1 MKKSDQDRFFL
12 RIIATDIVRKPKAND
27 APITDEKG
35 NSGTPGIDVVEVSD
49 VEPVEVVVVFD
60 SVVELVVRVV

>member
-1 MKKSDQDRFFL
+1 MENSDQDRFFL
-12 RIIATDIVRKPKAND
+12 RIIARAIERKPKAND
-27 APITDEKG
+27 APITEEKG

-49 VEPVEVVVVFD
+49 VEPVDVVVVFD